1 MEIEKNIDDELKADA
16 QEKGEIA
23 TKILDA
29 LVFSKFGGI
38 NYSMMIRRQ
47 RQSSYSSPRA
57 NPIYFEFDVDIDV
70 DKTFEPSPTYDKK
83 YEDYIYEIGE
93 HIERALRYVNL
104 HDYMTEPMFTYVNDN
119 LVENEVDRLENKL
132 VLYLQ
137 SQYEGLSYD
146 SIREADI
153 GYYFYKGETDNPYM
167 RIEYIGHPPIID
179 GDRHEFTDRGISD
192 DLDKSIKNEREYFS
206 CEDLY
211 DIMSDLFDRSPLSLS
226 YDGENYTCQ

>member
-1 MEIEKNIDDELKADA
+1 MEIEKNIDDELRAEA
-16 QEKGEIA
+16 QEKGKIA

-38 NYSMMIRRQ
+38 EYSMIIRKRRQ
-47 RQSSYSSPRA
+47 NSFIHNS
-57 NPIYFEFDVDIDV
+57 NFIYFEFDVDIDV

-104 HDYMTEPMFTYVNDN
+104 HDYMAEPMFTYVNDN
-119 LVENEVDRLENKL
+119 LVDNEIDRLENKL
-132 VLYLQ
+132 ISYLQ

-167 RIEYIGHPPIID
+167 RVEFVGQPPIID
-179 GDRHEFTDRGISD
+179 GDRQSTDTIE
-192 DLDKSIKNEREYFS
+192 EREFFS
-206 CEDLY
+206 CEVLEE
-211 DIMSDLFDRSPLSLS
+211 IMRDLFDRSPLSLS

>member
-1 MEIEKNIDDELKADA
+1 MEIEKNIDDELRVEA
-16 QEKGEIA
+16 QEKGKIA

-104 HDYMTEPMFTYVNDN
+104 QDYMEEPMFTYVNDN

>member
-47 RQSSYSSPRA
+47 RQNSYSSPRA

-104 HDYMTEPMFTYVNDN
+104 QDYMEEPMFTYVNDD

-179 GDRHEFTDRGISD
+179 GDRQSTDTIE
-192 DLDKSIKNEREYFS
+192 EREYFS

-211 DIMSDLFDRSPLSLS
+211 DIMSDLYDRSPLSLS

>member
-1 MEIEKNIDDELKADA
+1 MELDNKLDGELRAEA
-16 QEKGEIA
+16 QEKGKMA
-23 TKILDA
+23 VKVLDA

-38 NYSMMIRRQ
+38 EYSMMIRKTLRN
-47 RQSSYSSPRA
+47 RY
-57 NPIYFEFDVDIDV
+57 NPTAGSFYFEFDIDIDV

-83 YEDYIYEIGE
+83 YEEYIYEIGE

-104 HDYMTEPMFTYVNDN
+104 HDYMSEPMFEYVNDE
-119 LVENEVDRLENKL
+119 LVENEMDRLENKL
-132 VLYLQ
+132 ILYLQ

-167 RIEYIGHPPIID
+167 RVEYVGQPPLRD
-179 GDRHEFTDRGISD
+179 GDRQSTDTIE
-192 DLDKSIKNEREYFS
+192 EREYFS

-211 DIMSDLFDRSPLSLS
+211 DIMSDLFDRSPLSIS
-226 YDGENYTCQ
+226 YDGENFTCQ

>member
-1 MEIEKNIDDELKADA
+1 MELENSLDGELKVEA
-16 QEKGEIA
+16 QEKGKMA
-23 TKILDA
+23 VKVLDA

-38 NYSMMIRRQ
+38 EYSMMIRKNRVNW
-47 RQSSYSSPRA
+47 RNISSAALPF
-57 NPIYFEFDVDIDV
+57 YFEFDVDIDV

-83 YEDYIYEIGE
+83 YEEYIYEIGD
-93 HIERALRYVNL
+93 HIGRALRYVNL
-104 HDYMTEPMFTYVNDN
+104 QDYMDEPMFTYVNDE
-119 LVENEVDRLENKL
+119 LVDNEVDRLENKL
-132 VLYLQ
+132 ILYLQ

-167 RIEYIGHPPIID
+167 RVEYVGQPPIRD
-179 GDRHEFTDRGISD
+179 GDRQSTDTIE
-192 DLDKSIKNEREYFS
+192 EREYFS

-226 YDGENYTCQ
+226 YDGENFTCQ

>member
-1 MEIEKNIDDELKADA
+1 MEIEKNIDDELRVEA
-16 QEKGEIA
+16 QEKGKIA

-104 HDYMTEPMFTYVNDN
+104 QDYMEEPMFTYVNDD

>member
-1 MEIEKNIDDELKADA
+1 MELENNLDGELKVEA
-16 QEKGEIA
+16 QEKGKMA
-23 TKILDA
+23 VKVLDA

-38 NYSMMIRRQ
+38 EYSMMIRKTLRN
-47 RQSSYSSPRA
+47 RY
-57 NPIYFEFDVDIDV
+57 NPTAGSFYFEFDIDIDV

-83 YEDYIYEIGE
+83 YEEYIYEIGE

-104 HDYMTEPMFTYVNDN
+104 HGYMSEPMFEYVNDE
-119 LVENEVDRLENKL
+119 LVENEMDRLENKL
-132 VLYLQ
+132 ILYLQ

-167 RIEYIGHPPIID
+167 RVEYVGQPPLRD
-179 GDRHEFTDRGISD
+179 GDRQSTDTIE
-192 DLDKSIKNEREYFS
+192 EREYFS

-211 DIMSDLFDRSPLSLS
+211 DIMSDLFDRSPLSIS
-226 YDGENYTCQ
+226 YDGENYHLSII

>member
-1 MEIEKNIDDELKADA
+1 MELDNKLDGELRAEA
-16 QEKGEIA
+16 QEKGKMA
-23 TKILDA
+23 VKVLDA

-38 NYSMMIRRQ
+38 EYSMKIRRN
-47 RQSSYSSPRA
+47 RGMNYNAASESIPF
-57 NPIYFEFDVDIDV
+57 YFEFDIDVDV
-70 DKTFEPSPTYDKK
+70 DKTFQPSPTYDKK

-93 HIERALRYVNL
+93 HILRALRYVNL
-104 HDYMTEPMFTYVNDN
+104 QDYMDEPMFTYVNDE
-119 LVENEVDRLENKL
+119 LVDNEIDRLENKL
-132 VLYLQ
+132 ILYLQ

-167 RIEYIGHPPIID
+167 RVEYVGQPPLRD
-179 GDRHEFTDRGISD
+179 GDRQSTDTIE
-192 DLDKSIKNEREYFS
+192 EREYFS

-226 YDGENYTCQ
+226 YDGENFTCQ

>member
-1 MEIEKNIDDELKADA
+1 MELENNLDGELKVEA
-16 QEKGEIA
+16 QEKGKMA
-23 TKILDA
+23 VKVLDA

-38 NYSMMIRRQ
+38 EYSMMIRKNRPNWQ
-47 RQSSYSSPRA
+47 NPSSDAIPF
-57 NPIYFEFDVDIDV
+57 YFEFDVDIDV

-83 YEDYIYEIGE
+83 YEEYIYEIGD
-93 HIERALRYVNL
+93 HIGRALRYVNL
-104 HDYMTEPMFTYVNDN
+104 HNYMDEPMFTYVNDE
-119 LVENEVDRLENKL
+119 LVQNEIDRLENKL

-167 RIEYIGHPPIID
+167 RVEYVGQPPLRD
-179 GDRHEFTDRGISD
+179 GDRQSTDTIE
-192 DLDKSIKNEREYFS
+192 EREYFS
-206 CEDLY
+206 CDDLY
-211 DIMSDLFDRSPLSLS
+211 DIMSDLFNRSPLSLS

>member
-1 MEIEKNIDDELKADA
+1 MELDNKLDGELRAEA
-16 QEKGEIA
+16 QEKGKMA
-23 TKILDA
+23 VKVLDA

-38 NYSMMIRRQ
+38 EYSMKIRRN
-47 RQSSYSSPRA
+47 RGMNYNAASESIPF
-57 NPIYFEFDVDIDV
+57 YFEFDIDVDV
-70 DKTFEPSPTYDKK
+70 DKTFQPSPIYDKK

-93 HIERALRYVNL
+93 HILRALRYVNL
-104 HDYMTEPMFTYVNDN
+104 QDYMDEPMFTYVNDE
-119 LVENEVDRLENKL
+119 LVDNEIDRLENKL
-132 VLYLQ
+132 ILYLQ

-167 RIEYIGHPPIID
+167 RVEYVGQPPLRD
-179 GDRHEFTDRGISD
+179 GDRQSTDTIE
-192 DLDKSIKNEREYFS
+192 EREYFS

-226 YDGENYTCQ
+226 YDGENFTCQ

>member
-1 MEIEKNIDDELKADA
+1 MELENNLDGELKVEA
-16 QEKGEIA
+16 QEKGKMA
-23 TKILDA
+23 VKVLDA

-38 NYSMMIRRQ
+38 EYSMMIRKTLRN
-47 RQSSYSSPRA
+47 RY
-57 NPIYFEFDVDIDV
+57 NPTAGSFYFEFDIDIDV

-83 YEDYIYEIGE
+83 YEEYIYEIGE

-104 HDYMTEPMFTYVNDN
+104 HDYMSEPMFEYVNDE
-119 LVENEVDRLENKL
+119 LVENEMDRLENKL
-132 VLYLQ
+132 ILYLQ

-153 GYYFYKGETDNPYM
+153 GYYFYKGESDNPYM
-167 RIEYIGHPPIID
+167 RVEFIGQPPLRN
-179 GDRHEFTDRGISD
+179 GDRQSTDTIE
-192 DLDKSIKNEREYFS
+192 EREYFS

-211 DIMSDLFDRSPLSLS
+211 DIMSDLFDRSPLSIS

>member
-1 MEIEKNIDDELKADA
+1 MELDNKLDGELRAEA
-16 QEKGEIA
+16 QEKGKMA
-23 TKILDA
+23 VKVLDA

-38 NYSMMIRRQ
+38 EYSMKIRKTLRN
-47 RQSSYSSPRA
+47 RY
-57 NPIYFEFDVDIDV
+57 NPTAGSFYFEFDIDIDV

-83 YEDYIYEIGE
+83 YEEYIYEIGE

-104 HDYMTEPMFTYVNDN
+104 HGYMSEPMFEYVNDE
-119 LVENEVDRLENKL
+119 LVENEMDRLENKL
-132 VLYLQ
+132 ILYLQ

-167 RIEYIGHPPIID
+167 RVEYVGQPPLRD
-179 GDRHEFTDRGISD
+179 GDRQSTDTIE
-192 DLDKSIKNEREYFS
+192 EREYFS

-211 DIMSDLFDRSPLSLS
+211 DIMSDLFDRSPLSIS
-226 YDGENYTCQ
+226 YDGENFTCQ

>member
-1 MEIEKNIDDELKADA
+1 MELENNLDGELKVEA
-16 QEKGEIA
+16 QEKGKMA
-23 TKILDA
+23 VKVLDA

-38 NYSMMIRRQ
+38 EYSMMIRKTLRN
-47 RQSSYSSPRA
+47 RY
-57 NPIYFEFDVDIDV
+57 NPTAGSFYFEFDIDIDV

-83 YEDYIYEIGE
+83 YEEYIYEIGE

-104 HDYMTEPMFTYVNDN
+104 HGYMSEPMFEYVNDE
-119 LVENEVDRLENKL
+119 LVENEMDRLENKL
-132 VLYLQ
+132 ILYLQ

-167 RIEYIGHPPIID
+167 RVEYVGQPPLRD
-179 GDRHEFTDRGISD
+179 GDRQSTDTIE
-192 DLDKSIKNEREYFS
+192 EREYFS

-211 DIMSDLFDRSPLSLS
+211 DIMSDLFDRSPLSIS
-226 YDGENYTCQ
+226 YDGENFTCQ

>member
-1 MEIEKNIDDELKADA
+1 MELDNKLDGELRAEA
-16 QEKGEIA
+16 QEKGKMA
-23 TKILDA
+23 VKVLDA

-38 NYSMMIRRQ
+38 EYSMIIRKTIDN
-47 RQSSYSSPRA
+47 SY
-57 NPIYFEFDVDIDV
+57 NPTAGSFYFEFNVDVDV
-70 DKTFEPSPTYDKK
+70 DKTFQPSPTYDKK
-83 YEDYIYEIGE
+83 YEDFIYEIGE

-104 HDYMTEPMFTYVNDN
+104 HDYVTVPMFEYVNDE
-119 LVENEVDRLENKL
+119 LVENEIDRLENKL
-132 VLYLQ
+132 ILYLQ

-153 GYYFYKGETDNPYM
+153 GYYFYKGESDNPYM
-167 RIEYIGHPPIID
+167 RVEFIGQPPLRN
-179 GDRHEFTDRGISD
+179 GDRQSTDTIE
-192 DLDKSIKNEREYFS
+192 EREYFS

>member
-1 MEIEKNIDDELKADA
+1 MELENNLDGELRVEA
-16 QEKGEIA
+16 QEKGKMA
-23 TKILDA
+23 VKVLDA

-38 NYSMMIRRQ
+38 EYSMMIRKTLRN
-47 RQSSYSSPRA
+47 RY
-57 NPIYFEFDVDIDV
+57 NPTAGSFYFEFDIDIDV

-83 YEDYIYEIGE
+83 YEEYIYEIGE

-104 HDYMTEPMFTYVNDN
+104 HDYMSEPMFEYVNDE
-119 LVENEVDRLENKL
+119 LVENEMDRLENKL
-132 VLYLQ
+132 ILYLQ

-167 RIEYIGHPPIID
+167 RVEYVGQPPLRD
-179 GDRHEFTDRGISD
+179 GDRQSTDTIE
-192 DLDKSIKNEREYFS
+192 EREYFS

-211 DIMSDLFDRSPLSLS
+211 DIMSDLFDRSPLSIS
-226 YDGENYTCQ
+226 YDGENFTCQ